1 MVLSRSWFLIEPGI
15 SPQHVEEILAPFS
28 AAVHSQCS
36 LQREGVD
43 VHIVDMHQEEK
54 HDLVSACCFRADYR
68 KGILIFRNM
77 ANDTDPERA
86 YRKWDTSVG
95 RVQYQDQCHYTIS
108 IFSLS
113 IVKDLPSDIRHDR
126 VLTLNSACGSNWGNL
141 LKVCRSRVLSP
152 SNIQMFPF

>member
-86 YRKWDTSVG
+86 YQMG
-95 RVQYQDQCHYTIS
+95 H
-108 IFSLS
+108 FSRAGTVPRSMSL
-113 IVKDLPSDIRHDR
+113 H
-126 VLTLNSACGSNWGNL
+126 NQHL
-141 LKVCRSRVLSP
+141 LLEHCKG
-152 SNIQMFPF
+152 FT